1 MEENE
6 KLKIGIN
13 SENDVSQQN
22 GNAEVKP
29 KNKKLTIVLVSVI
42 IVLLIA
48 IGVCVGLWF
57 AGDTTKIINNKEEVV
72 KEEENTSKKLD
83 ETKPWVYD
91 ADYNKDKEV
100 KTVNNDEGTVWKSSD
115 TLKYPYVNINSK
127 YAEKVNSEI
136 KANFEKNY
144 EHYGISYPEK
154 RINGSYLAE
163 IKYEYYVT
171 DKILSLK
178 INEWFGAVPGGSTPK
193 YYIYNFN
200 LETLEEATLEDVY
213 KECGFNTLNELNDKI
228 NITISNEKAE
238 GNLLSDSE
246 WYNNLFY
253 IGKDS
258 VFNIMVNGP
267 VMISNLEIKT
277 NVTKID
283 NNTESKTE
291 NKTDNKVSK
300 SYFEENKNLN
310 YSSNPADSINGKVA
324 ILKMGEKVLQTK
336 MCDGY
341 YEYTDNF
348 GNTYYIKQITNITSE
363 YRLRGNNNWAELFR
377 AVIYYV
383 DKDGVN
389 KSFDTAVIV
398 PTNKQDSY
406 IYGPYE
412 NYTGTTS
419 FVKSFTNLY
428 AYEEDKNDSTNN
440 LYVKKTLTNEYG
452 DATKTIDVYGR
463 DFIQIVGATGRDNI
477 YYINKDN
484 QLCRTSLVDLNTQIL
499 ASDVKDI
506 QIDQYDKIHAY
517 PLGNSFLN
525 NIAME
530 DSNVIYE
537 NIN

>member
-1 MEENE
+1 MDENLNNNE
-6 KLKIGIN
+6 QNLN
-13 SENDVSQQN
+13 NDEQN
-22 GNAEVKP
+22 LNNNEQNLNNNMQN
-29 KNKKLTIVLVSVI
+29 NKKNNGSKIAIIVCIVI
-42 IVLLIA
+42 ILLLSGIL
-48 IGVCVGLWF
+48 IGLVVSSSKNN
-57 AGDTTKIINNKEEVV
+57 TKQDNNKDKQNSSVGRVEDNNELTDGTKSSVRSILEEIN
-72 KEEENTSKKLD
+72 KNNFKDIEIGLLTSD
-83 ETKPWVYD
+83 Y
-91 ADYNKDKEV
+91 DYNKKIV
-100 KTVNNDEGTVWKSSD
+100 KDYSLVENIISIVEKYDVTEKDIKSIGAEMNYIIINYNNNHV
-115 TLKYPYVNINSK
+115 
-127 YAEKVNSEI
+127 
-136 KANFEKNY
+136 
-144 EHYGISYPEK
+144 
-154 RINGSYLAE
+154 
-163 IKYEYYVT
+163 
-171 DKILSLK
+171 
-178 INEWFGAVPGGSTPK
+178 
-193 YYIYNFN
+193 
-200 LETLEEATLEDVY
+200 
-213 KECGFNTLNELNDKI
+213 TLNYNNNNIIITTGEGESYRYFDSNTNDLTELKNL
-228 NITISNEKAE
+228 ISNYMNKNE
-238 GNLLSDSE
+238 
-246 WYNNLFY
+246 
-253 IGKDS
+253 
-258 VFNIMVNGP
+258 
-267 VMISNLEIKT
+267 
-277 NVTKID
+277 
-283 NNTESKTE
+283 E

-324 ILKMGEKVLQTK
+324 ILKMSEKVFQTK

-363 YRLRGNNNWAELFR
+363 YKLRGNNNWAELFR

-398 PTNKQDSY
+398 PTNKQESY

-428 AYEEDKNDSTNN
+428 AYEEGKNDSTNN
-440 LYVKKTLTNEYG
+440 LYIKKTLTNEYG

-463 DFIQIVGATGRDNI
+463 EFIQIVGATGRDNI

>member
-83 ETKPWVYD
+83 KTKPWVYD

-100 KTVNNDEGTVWKSSD
+100 KTVNNDEGMKSSD

-136 KANFEKNY
+136 KANYENNY
-144 EHYGISYPEK
+144 EHYGTSYPEK
-154 RINGSYLAE
+154 EISGSYFARIE
-163 IKYEYYVT
+163 YEYYVT

-178 INEWFGAVPGGSTPK
+178 INEWFGAVPGGMTPN

-200 LETLEEATLEDVY
+200 LETLEEASLEDVY
-213 KECGFNTLNELNDKI
+213 KECGFKSLDELNDKI
-228 NITISNEKAE
+228 NITISNEKAKE
-238 GNLLSDSE
+238 NLLSDSE
-246 WYNNLFY
+246 WYNNMFY
-253 IGKDS
+253 MGKNS

-267 VMISNLEIKT
+267 INIQNLEIKT

-310 YSSNPADSINGKVA
+310 YSSNPADGINGKVA
-324 ILKMGEKVLQTK
+324 ILKMGEKVFQTK

-398 PTNKQDSY
+398 PTNKQESY

-428 AYEEDKNDSTNN
+428 AYEEGNNDSTNN
-440 LYVKKTLTNEYG
+440 LYIKKTLTNEYG

-463 DFIQIVGATGRDNI
+463 EFIQIVGATGRDNI

>member
-1 MEENE
+1 MDENLNNNE
-6 KLKIGIN
+6 QNLN
-13 SENDVSQQN
+13 NDEQN
-22 GNAEVKP
+22 LNNNEQNLNNNMQN
-29 KNKKLTIVLVSVI
+29 NKKNNGSKIAIIVCIVI
-42 IVLLIA
+42 ILLLSGIL
-48 IGVCVGLWF
+48 IGLVVSSSKNN
-57 AGDTTKIINNKEEVV
+57 TKQDNNKDKQNSSVGRVEDNNELTDGTKSSVRSILEEIN
-72 KEEENTSKKLD
+72 KNNFKDIEIGLLTSD
-83 ETKPWVYD
+83 Y
-91 ADYNKDKEV
+91 DYNKKIV
-100 KTVNNDEGTVWKSSD
+100 KDYSLVENIISIVEKYDVTEKDIKSIGAEMNYIIINYNNNHV
-115 TLKYPYVNINSK
+115 
-127 YAEKVNSEI
+127 
-136 KANFEKNY
+136 
-144 EHYGISYPEK
+144 
-154 RINGSYLAE
+154 
-163 IKYEYYVT
+163 
-171 DKILSLK
+171 
-178 INEWFGAVPGGSTPK
+178 
-193 YYIYNFN
+193 
-200 LETLEEATLEDVY
+200 
-213 KECGFNTLNELNDKI
+213 TLNYNNNNIIITTGEGESYRYFDSNTNDLTELKNL
-228 NITISNEKAE
+228 ISNYMNKNE
-238 GNLLSDSE
+238 
-246 WYNNLFY
+246 
-253 IGKDS
+253 
-258 VFNIMVNGP
+258 
-267 VMISNLEIKT
+267 
-277 NVTKID
+277 
-283 NNTESKTE
+283 E

-324 ILKMGEKVLQTK
+324 ILKMGEKVFQTK

-363 YRLRGNNNWAELFR
+363 YKLRGNNNWAELFR

-398 PTNKQDSY
+398 PTNKQESY

-428 AYEEDKNDSTNN
+428 AYEEGKNDSTNN

-463 DFIQIVGATGRDNI
+463 EFIQIVGATGRENI

>member
-22 GNAEVKP
+22 GNTEVKP

-72 KEEENTSKKLD
+72 KEENTSKKLD

-127 YAEKVNSEI
+127 YAEKVNNEI
-136 KANFEKNY
+136 RANFEKNY
-144 EHYGISYPEK
+144 EHYGTSYPEK
-154 RINGSYLAE
+154 RINGPYLAE
-163 IKYEYYVT
+163 IKYEYYVN

-178 INEWFGAVPGGSTPK
+178 INECFGAVPGGSTPK

-200 LETLEEATLEDVY
+200 LETSEEATLEDVY
-213 KECGFNTLNELNDKI
+213 KECGFNSLDELNDKI
-228 NITISNEKAE
+228 NITISNEKSE

-246 WYNNLFY
+246 WYNNMFY
-253 IGKDS
+253 MGKNS
-258 VFNIMVNGP
+258 VFNIIVNGP
-267 VMISNLEIKT
+267 VNIQNLEIKT

-310 YSSNPADSINGKVA
+310 YSSNPADGINGKVA
-324 ILKMGEKVLQTK
+324 ILKMGEKVFQTK

-398 PTNKQDSY
+398 PTNKQESY

-428 AYEEDKNDSTNN
+428 AYEEGNNDSTNN
-440 LYVKKTLTNEYG
+440 LYIKKTLTNEYG

-463 DFIQIVGATGRDNI
+463 EFIQIVGATGRDNI

-484 QLCRTSLVDLNTQIL
+484 QLCRTSLVDLNTRIL

>member
-1 MEENE
+1 MDENLNNNE
-6 KLKIGIN
+6 QNLN
-13 SENDVSQQN
+13 NDEQN
-22 GNAEVKP
+22 LNNNEQNLNNNMQN
-29 KNKKLTIVLVSVI
+29 NKKNNGSKIAIIVCIVI
-42 IVLLIA
+42 ILLLSGIL
-48 IGVCVGLWF
+48 IGLVVSSSKNN
-57 AGDTTKIINNKEEVV
+57 TKQDNNKDKQNSSVGRVEDNNELTDGTKSSVRSILEEIN
-72 KEEENTSKKLD
+72 KNNFKDIEIGLLTSD
-83 ETKPWVYD
+83 Y
-91 ADYNKDKEV
+91 DYNKKIV
-100 KTVNNDEGTVWKSSD
+100 KDYSLVENIISIVEKYDVTEKDIKSIGAEMNYIIINYNNNHV
-115 TLKYPYVNINSK
+115 
-127 YAEKVNSEI
+127 
-136 KANFEKNY
+136 
-144 EHYGISYPEK
+144 
-154 RINGSYLAE
+154 
-163 IKYEYYVT
+163 
-171 DKILSLK
+171 
-178 INEWFGAVPGGSTPK
+178 
-193 YYIYNFN
+193 
-200 LETLEEATLEDVY
+200 
-213 KECGFNTLNELNDKI
+213 TLNYNNNNIIITTGEGESYRYFDSNTNDLTELKNL
-228 NITISNEKAE
+228 ISNYMNKNE
-238 GNLLSDSE
+238 
-246 WYNNLFY
+246 
-253 IGKDS
+253 
-258 VFNIMVNGP
+258 
-267 VMISNLEIKT
+267 
-277 NVTKID
+277 
-283 NNTESKTE
+283 E

-324 ILKMGEKVLQTK
+324 ILKMSEKVFQTK

-363 YRLRGNNNWAELFR
+363 YKLRGNNNWAELFR

-398 PTNKQDSY
+398 PTNKQESY

-428 AYEEDKNDSTNN
+428 AYEEGKNDSTNN
-440 LYVKKTLTNEYG
+440 LYVKKILTNEYG

-463 DFIQIVGATGRDNI
+463 EFIQIVGATGRENI